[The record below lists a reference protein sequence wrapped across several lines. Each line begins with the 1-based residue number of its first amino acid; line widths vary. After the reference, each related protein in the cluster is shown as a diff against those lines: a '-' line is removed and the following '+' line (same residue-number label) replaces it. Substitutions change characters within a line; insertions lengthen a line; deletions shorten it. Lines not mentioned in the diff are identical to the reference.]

1 MHKNDIQYMEEAL
14 KEASNAG
21 DDVYP
26 NPKVGAIIVHNDKI
40 VSKGHTQPFGGD
52 HAEKVAIKKLNTNLL
67 NCTLYV
73 TLEPCSHEGK
83 TTACIDLINEKVFK
97 RVVIANKD
105 INPLAKGG
113 AKILSDK
120 GIIIEHGV
128 CSKDAKKINKRFF
141 TFHEKKR
148 PYIILKIAST
158 LNGVIAEKN
167 GYSKWITNNESRI
180 SNHKMRSYSD
190 AIMVGVNTIILDNPS
205 LTSHGIG
212 KNPRIVVI
220 DPKNKL
226 NHKANVFKHDPIVF
240 SDIVR
245 DRDPIENVK
254 IILKELYKL
263 SLQSLY
269 VEGGGKTISYFID
282 SNCYDELQIFYA
294 PKFIGNGRPL
304 YTGVKRLDDSL
315 NLYLDNI
322 EQFGNDVKLTY
333 LKEE

>member
-83 TTACIDLINEKVFK
+83 TTACIDLINEKLFK

-190 AIMVGVNTIILDNPS
+190 AIMVGVNTINLDNPS

>member
-167 GYSKWITNNESRI
+167 GYSKWITNNKSRI

-333 LKEE
+333 LREE